1 MLDPED
7 VGRRLEKH
15 FAEVSDEEFLRR
27 LKRAMPEDEW
37 EQVMRSRVPPRRPGV
52 VARARLILRKL
63 LSRPEPVGPAGSG
76 LAARAK
82 P

>member
-27 LKRAMPEDEW
+27 LKRVMPQAEW
-37 EQVMRSRVPPRRPGV
+37 EELMRNRVPPRRPS
-52 VARARLILRKL
+52 VAERFRLVLRRL
-63 LSRPEPVGPAGSG
+63 LPRPKHAGAGSH
-76 LAARAK
+76 LAARVK